1 MCGAVEGR
9 TFEQPKDEHSNNR
22 RTNIRTTEGRTIEQP
37 KDEQPKDEQPKDEH
51 SKLRRIE
58 VIKKRE
64 NIKMNVNIYNL
75 EERLIEFACAI
86 VEIVGMIPKNIIGNH
101 FSGQLIRSGS
111 SPALNYAEARDAES
125 KNDFI
130 HKMKIVLK
138 ELRET
143 YVCLK
148 IIDRKVFQI
157 HLKSK
162 NYLLK
167 TMS

>member
-1 MCGAVEGR
+1 
-9 TFEQPKDEHSNNR
+9 
-22 RTNIRTTEGRTIEQP
+22 
-37 KDEQPKDEQPKDEH
+37 
-51 SKLRRIE
+51 
-58 VIKKRE
+58 
-64 NIKMNVNIYNL
+64 MNVYMGANIYNL

-86 VEIVGMIPKNIIGNH
+86 VEIVGMIPKNIPGIH

-111 SPALNYAEARDAES
+111 SPALNCAEARDAES

-148 IIDRKVFQI
+148 IIDRKVLPNSPEVKKLLVENNELICIFV
-157 HLKSK
+157 KSVATARK
-162 NYLLK
+162 K
-167 TMS
+167 D